1 MIQRFLAYAASSSA
15 NLAEVFNPAWV
26 VGVFGNITKLISQ
39 ILGDNLD
46 ILVGVLNNISNN
58 GHTNFA
64 ANRDLAVEMVEIE

>member
-46 ILVGVLNNISNN
+46 YKEEVIRMRHMWKS
-58 GHTNFA
+58 
-64 ANRDLAVEMVEIE
+64 